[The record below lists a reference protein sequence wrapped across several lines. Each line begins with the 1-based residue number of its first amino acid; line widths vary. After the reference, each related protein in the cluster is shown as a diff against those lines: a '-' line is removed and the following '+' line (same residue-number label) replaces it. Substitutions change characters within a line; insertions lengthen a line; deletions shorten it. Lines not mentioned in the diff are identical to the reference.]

1 MTSNLESYQIEN
13 LTKRFGSGARAVTAV
28 DGLDL
33 RIAPGEL
40 LVLLGPSGCGKT
52 TALRCLAGL
61 EPASGGRIVFGD
73 RVIFDADKRID
84 VPPERR
90 NIGMVF
96 QSYALWP
103 HKTVRQNIAYP
114 LKVRKLKQGIAEGWV
129 DEVAKLVEV
138 DPLLDRYPGQLS
150 GGQQQRVALAR
161 GLVARP
167 ELMLFD
173 EPLSNLDA
181 LLRGQVRNDLHALH
195 QRIGF
200 SGVYVT
206 HDQAEAF
213 ALGDRV
219 AVMRS
224 GKLDQIGLPQEVFE
238 TPATEYVANFVGMTN
253 TVRVTYDP
261 TGWRSEDGLYHQVP
275 LSPNEAG
282 TVGIRFR
289 SSSAHATHAESSGGS
304 LRLSG
309 LFIDAV
315 YAGGRYEVNLSIGE
329 MRVTATAEAST
340 VRACQP
346 GDRLTVEIPWSECAI
361 FDEDGQRLEHGADQ
375 RVGGTVLARSQPA
388 T

>member
-1 MTSNLESYQIEN
+1 
-13 LTKRFGSGARAVTAV
+13 
-28 DGLDL
+28 
-33 RIAPGEL
+33 
-40 LVLLGPSGCGKT
+40 
-52 TALRCLAGL
+52 
-61 EPASGGRIVFGD
+61 VFGD

-114 LKVRKLKQGIAEGWV
+114 LKVRRLKQGFAEGWV
-129 DEVAKLVEV
+129 GEVAKLVEV
-138 DPLLDRYPGQLS
+138 DALLDRYPGQLS

-181 LLRGQVRNDLHALH
+181 LLRAQVRNDLHALH
-195 QRIGF
+195 QTIGF

-275 LSPNEAG
+275 LSSNEAG
-282 TVGIRFR
+282 TVRIRFR
-289 SSSAHATHAESSGGS
+289 SSSAQVTHGEPTADT
-304 LRLSG
+304 LKLSG
-309 LFIDAV
+309 LFVDSV
-315 YAGGRYEVNLSIGE
+315 YAGRRYEVNLAIGE

-340 VRACQP
+340 VRASKP
-346 GDRLTVEIPWSECAI
+346 GDRLTVEIPWSECAM
-361 FDEDGQRLEHGADQ
+361 FDADGQRLGHRADQ
-375 RVGGTVLARSQPA
+375 PVEGSVRVRSQPA
-388 T
+388 HLGQD